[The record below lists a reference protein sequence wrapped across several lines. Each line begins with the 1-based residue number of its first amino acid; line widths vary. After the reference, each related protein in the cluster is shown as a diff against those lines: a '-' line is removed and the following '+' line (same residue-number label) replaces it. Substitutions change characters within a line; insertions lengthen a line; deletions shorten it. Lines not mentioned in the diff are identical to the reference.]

1 MDEWKKRKRHRS
13 LQHDVDLIWLV
24 FVWSGCTSHNP
35 TLRDIFPLPTG
46 PPSQV
51 NASMLPG
58 AMQGGLDGD
67 EKGGRTACLAVKRLE
82 SEMIGQVETSTLM
95 IADEMR
101 WL

>member
-1 MDEWKKRKRHRS
+1 M
-13 LQHDVDLIWLV
+13 
-24 FVWSGCTSHNP
+24 
-35 TLRDIFPLPTG
+35 
-46 PPSQV
+46 